1 MENDVD
7 DLYTSC
13 LLDVKNPWNNEV
25 STLKLFPSE
34 RNENILNNKNKVCY
48 NSYDI
53 ILFFQLISFD
63 FLFLY
68 FSQFTSLPSK
78 EYITNFSHN
87 LLCLPVFP
95 FPTYP
100 AQLPSLPVPSKL
112 CVAHSPPSLSHSLP
126 CFLHLLCNLSHPLFC
141 LSHSLANLSHPL
153 PRVSHSLPYQSHVPG
168 HSLLYLLYF
177 SFQVH

>member
-1 MENDVD
+1 MRFRHWNFFHLKETKTFWTIKIRYVVTVMT
-7 DLYTSC
+7 LYFFFNWFRFIFYFYIFHNLLVC
-13 LLDVKNPWNNEV
+13 LLK
-25 STLKLFPSE
+25 
-34 RNENILNNKNKVCY
+34 NILP
-48 NSYDI
+48 
-53 ILFFQLISFD
+53 ISH
-63 FLFLY
+63 LTY
-68 FSQFTSLPSK
+68 
-78 EYITNFSHN
+78 
-87 LLCLPVFP
+87 LCLPVFP

-141 LSHSLANLSHPL
+141 LSHSLPNLSHPL

-177 SFQVH
+177 LFQVH